1 MCNHYMLSRVSPEIS
16 IVIILAVGL
25 FCWLFNA
32 YRLGKIKKAKPGTWD
47 KKKSDR
53 IAVLIVALLIIAAAL
68 TIAALESFLR
78 SFPA

>member
-1 MCNHYMLSRVSPEIS
+1 MYNHYMLSRATPEIS

-53 IAVLIVALLIIAAAL
+53 TAVLIVALFIIVAAL
-68 TIAALESFLR
+68 AIAALESLF
-78 SFPA
+78 A